1 MPVSLEVVV
10 VTGLA
15 GAGRSTAAH
24 ALEDLG
30 YFVIDNLPP
39 ELMNA
44 TVELLAKRGEIEKIA
59 VVADSRGG
67 ALFEALE
74 SELEKVREI
83 SKVFVLFLQASD
95 QVLIRRFEAARRPH
109 PLQKGETLA
118 EAVSAER
125 KLLAGLKVQ
134 SDLTIDTT
142 DKNVHELRKDIEIQ
156 FGPQSVQLLVHLIS
170 FGYKYGLPLDADFI
184 FDARC
189 LPNPFWRTDL
199 RELTGIDKPVQD
211 FVLEQPLAFTLL
223 GAMTQMLTDLQGGY
237 LAEGKRFL
245 TVAIGCTGGQHR
257 SVALVEEMRDR
268 LKSSVIQVE
277 VHHRDKGRE

>member
-1 MPVSLEVVV
+1 MSVSLDVVV

-39 ELMNA
+39 ELINA
-44 TVELLAKRGEIEKIA
+44 TVDLLAKRGEIAKVA

-74 SELEKVREI
+74 TELETLRDN
-83 SKVFVLFLQASD
+83 SNLFVLFLQASD

-109 PLQKGETLA
+109 PIQKSQTLA
-118 EAVSAER
+118 EAVAAER
-125 KLLAGLKVQ
+125 KLLEGLKVQ
-134 SDLTIDTT
+134 SNLIIDTT

-156 FGPQSVQLLVHLIS
+156 FGADSLGLLVHCIS
-170 FGYKYGLPLDADFI
+170 FGYKYGLPLDADFV

-189 LPNPFWRTDL
+189 LPNPYWRTDL
-199 RELTGIDKPVQD
+199 RELTGTDAPVRQ
-211 FVLEQPLAFTLL
+211 FVFEQPLSAALVSSIAKLL
-223 GAMTQMLTDLQGGY
+223 KDVEPGF

-257 SVALVEEMRDR
+257 SVALIEE
-268 LKSSVIQVE
+268 LKNQLAITGMQVE